1 MAFSNAVSLSTLTE
15 TEYFSFFIDYAVKQ
29 NFSVALWRL
38 PNDSKIH
45 LVISKKPEFLK
56 YTATLEDLPSGFII
70 APFEA
75 AADRIYLKADYSFS
89 FSNGQLNEPTTPL
102 EELSNVWL
110 NDLVNSKTEGR

>member
-1 MAFSNAVSLSTLTE
+1 MAFSNAVSLLTLTE

-45 LVISKKPEFLK
+45 LVISKRPEFLK

-75 AADRIYLKADYSFS
+75 AAR
-89 FSNGQLNEPTTPL
+89 SNIL
-102 EELSNVWL
+102 ESRLQFLIFKWSA
-110 NDLVNSKTEGR
+110 K